1 MSESSVNRPPRKN
14 VFDKLDKS
22 YGDNSP
28 VNGGEDLQYPSDLGT
43 DEYNQFITFS
53 IYEKFSEN
61 FSQAERKLTEAKGAY
76 SRLTGEN
83 AELIGNDVRETI
95 DSFLNSA
102 KFSQYT
108 GGIAQF
114 ASMLGIPGAVQAG
127 TELAVKTGIFNK
139 FNDDPDIINAIR
151 EVAEAKVMF
160 DFANQREATNTT
172 FADSN
177 KNFESRTAKPISNGE
192 YDNYYGDLG
201 IQQRGFGSMAAR
213 SRLKRA
219 SYKRGSNIALYL
231 PNKLVNNGTIN
242 YSGVNFEIVKNLS
255 SVAGGDFTALGP
267 TLKRGMASIVTDVL
281 GFVGVDVNAPEAID
295 AITGLAINPREEQVF
310 QGVATRSFDFTFS
323 LAPRNPKE
331 AVEISKIVREF
342 RKFAHPTV
350 VQSGYFITI
359 PAEFDIRYYKITPNG
374 VALENLFLNRIGRC
388 SLTGINVDYTPN
400 GVNATFEDGSPVRTS
415 LTMTFTELR
424 PLVRQDIEEGF

>member
-76 SRLTGEN
+76 SRLAGEN
-83 AELIGNDVRETI
+83 AELIGNDVRKKI
-95 DSFLNSA
+95 DSALNSA
-102 KFSQYT
+102 RFSAYL
-108 GGIAQF
+108 GGTVAAIEYL
-114 ASMLGIPGAVQAG
+114 SIPGIVQSGVEMVAEAVG
-127 TELAVKTGIFNK
+127 GPFS
-139 FNDDPDIINAIR
+139 DDPDIVNAIR
-151 EVAEAKVMF
+151 EVVEAKVMF
-160 DFANQREATNTT
+160 NLVNQREATNTT

-177 KNFESRTAKPISNGE
+177 KNFESRTAKPISTGE

-242 YSGVNFEIVKNLS
+242 YSGVNFEIVKNLG
-255 SVAGGDFTALGP
+255 SVGQGDLTALGP

-342 RKFAHPTV
+342 RKFAHPSV
-350 VQSGYFITI
+350 VRSGYFLTI